1 MSFNLMLQFLT
12 LNLALLSEDGW
23 GMGLGFSKGPG
34 RKGGRGASNLEI
46 ILWITTSNSL
56 RSILSLPK
64 SSRKFQLRKLSENNS
79 N

>member
-46 ILWITTSNSL
+46 IL
-56 RSILSLPK
+56 
-64 SSRKFQLRKLSENNS
+64 
-79 N
+79 

>member
-23 GMGLGFSKGPG
+23 GMGLGFSRGPG

-46 ILWITTSNSL
+46 IL
-56 RSILSLPK
+56 
-64 SSRKFQLRKLSENNS
+64 
-79 N
+79 

>member
-23 GMGLGFSKGPG
+23 GMGLGFSRGPG

-56 RSILSLPK
+56 RSIVCLPK
-64 SSRKFQLRKLSENNS
+64 NARKYSI
-79 N
+79 